1 MISEEEIKMIYQ
13 HCHHNDPK
21 GLYPVEIDIIEFS
34 RKLEEYLDTKKKH
47 HEEKRELDF
56 LSKKAPD

>member
-34 RKLEEYLDTKKKH
+34 RKLEEYLNA
-47 HEEKRELDF
+47 
-56 LSKKAPD
+56 KKAPD

>member
-34 RKLEEYLDTKKKH
+34 RKLEKYLK
-47 HEEKRELDF
+47 ELPKEDKAID
-56 LSKKAPD
+56 SKLP